1 MPELNSHQPSAPKE
15 ECDNCIALKQI
26 NKNLEIVG
34 STTCLSGHKV
44 ISAPHTEGSEW
55 EKSFGQYYER
65 FLKLYRKALPNEKGN
80 FPDEMAYDL
89 FLELKSLI
97 QKLLQT
103 AREERRDY
111 FFNYLNI
118 STFGE
123 LHDLRFRKGEAKARS
138 QVIDEA
144 VEMVEGM
151 PTRCS
156 VCGSTGVN
164 RVGECECAY
173 EDKGY
178 IRKSDVLL
186 QLKGQ
191 DK

>member
-1 MPELNSHQPSAPKE
+1 MKKE
-15 ECDNCIALKQI
+15 KQGIDFSKDNVYDAIHRPDLKP
-26 NKNLEIVG
+26 
-34 STTCLSGHKV
+34 
-44 ISAPHTEGSEW
+44 APHTAGSEW

-103 AREERRDY
+103 ARESEKLKVLAHLGAEDHKKKNAEY
-111 FFNYLNI
+111 DIIL
-118 STFGE
+118 
-123 LHDLRFRKGEAKARS
+123 KARS

-144 VEMVEGM
+144 VEIVKGESASCGGYK
-151 PTRCS
+151 RSSDEYS
-156 VCGSTGVN
+156 VY
-164 RVGECECAY
+164 GEALG
-173 EDKGY
+173 K
-178 IRKSDVLL
+178 VLALLL

-191 DK
+191 